1 MSGLHLQG
9 RSGSEAR
16 LKAFLENPREDGAA
30 APSPGAAAM
39 ASPQPPPLTQPAWG
53 ARAARRLREEEEEG
67 KEEEEEGEDWEE
79 GEEEEER
86 EEEEEKGASDPRLR
100 SGAAG
105 PRVRVAA
112 AGRPRSSSPGL
123 PCPCLP
129 SPPSSFPFPSLPPL
143 PFPPRRPPLSPRCH
157 FRAAGHPLPA
167 RSVSASRWL
176 LRAVWLLPLVT
187 AFTFC
192 LNSSSI

>member
-39 ASPQPPPLTQPAWG
+39 ASPQPPPLTLPAWG

-86 EEEEEKGASDPRLR
+86 EEEKGASDPRLR